1 MNPKRRFRPTER
13 DQPTETGSTPKHEA
27 SEADPDQDVR
37 RTENAS
43 QSSEQKRATKPSND
57 MSAVQLS
64 YPCRLL
70 TSQALRFLQFHRRLC
85 EDHTCPPALHP
96 TCPES
101 NAMASS

>member
-1 MNPKRRFRPTER
+1 MNPKWCFRPTER
-13 DQPTETGSTPKHEA
+13 DQPTETGSTPKHET

-37 RTENAS
+37 RTEYAS

-57 MSAVQLS
+57 MSAVQLP
-64 YPCRLL
+64 YLCRLL
-70 TSQALRFLQFHRRLC
+70 TSQALQLLRFHQRLC
-85 EDHTCPPALHP
+85 VDHSGLPALHP